1 MSTRK
6 TLTIVLATLFST
18 AALAQEAHPSKSI
31 EIGTVDSVK
40 KSFAAQHANARSMV
54 AHSIAGNLVAAKITD
69 YFEKGDALSI
79 SGTALDTENS
89 TFVLKGNKK
98 KLYGY
103 LVNYDTAKAWEF
115 TTNPSGKVIL
125 TEVPIKK
132 IVPDL
137 DPDFRDTRSQEMIA
151 ASAVIHPVYSPMAN
165 RQAVHIGPYKGED
178 ILNLQS
184 KPGSPWVFYLNVSK
198 VTRNGEPLNGVTKE
212 QMYRAWQSIADQY
225 SFLNM
230 NVTTNVNV
238 YNAAKAANILRT
250 GVINFVNRDGRS
262 YAPLH
267 SFGTTS
273 AGTLFRNPAT
283 GFDYGYGI
291 GMTGAHEVG
300 HQMGADHDRGDPGGE
315 YFEGIPAYQWCPIMG
330 NYWYGASWANQLFTW
345 SKGEYASATNFED
358 DLNIMNVE
366 ESVPY
371 VADDN
376 PTSKPIVFGAGGTID
391 PATNFGQIE
400 RTGDTDAFTFT
411 LASPGTLNLRI
422 DPLEYLRMLDV
433 DATIYNASNAVV
445 AHSNLDVH
453 RSAEFVNLSLPAG
466 SYRLVIKGGAEG
478 TPSNGFSNYSSLG
491 YYGMKGSLS
500 GTLAKAAPASQ

>member
-6 TLTIVLATLFST
+6 TLTILLAALFST
-18 AALAQEAHPSKSI
+18 AAMAQDAPPANSI
-31 EIGTVDSVK
+31 EIGTVESVK

-54 AHSIAGNLVAAKITD
+54 AHAIAGKLVAAKITD

-79 SGTALDTENS
+79 SGTALDTPNS
-89 TFVLKGNKK
+89 TFVLKGKGK

-103 LVNYDTAKAWEF
+103 LVNYDTLKAYEF
-115 TTNPSGKVIL
+115 TTNPSGKVML

-137 DPDFRDTRSQEMIA
+137 DPEFRDTRTQEVIA
-151 ASAVIHPVYSPMAN
+151 AAAVNHPVYSPMAN
-165 RQAVHIGPYKGED
+165 RQAVHIGPYNGED
-178 ILNLQS
+178 IMNLQS
-184 KPGSPWVFYLNVSK
+184 KPGSPWVFYLNISK

-212 QMYRAWQSIADQY
+212 QMYRAWQSIADQF
-225 SFLNM
+225 SMLNM

-300 HQMGADHDRGDPGGE
+300 HQMGVNHDRGTPGGE

-345 SKGEYASATNFED
+345 SKGEYSSATNFED
-358 DLNIMNVE
+358 DLKIMNVE

-371 VADDN
+371 MTDDN
-376 PTSKPIVFGAGGTID
+376 PTAKAIVFGAGGAID
-391 PATNFGQIE
+391 AAANFGQIE
-400 RTGDTDAFTFT
+400 RTGDTDTYTFT
-411 LASPGTLNLRI
+411 LSSPGTLNLRI

-433 DATIYNASNAVV
+433 DATIYNSSNGVI
-445 AHSNLDVH
+445 AHSNLGVH

-478 TPSNGFSNYSSLG
+478 TPANGFSNYSSLG
-491 YYGMKGSLS
+491 YYGMKGALS
-500 GTLAKAAPASQ
+500 GTLASAPR

>member
-18 AALAQEAHPSKSI
+18 VALAQEAPSTNSI
-31 EIGTVDSVK
+31 EIGTVESVK
-40 KSFAAQHANARSMV
+40 KSFAAQHANSRSMV
-54 AHSIAGNLVAAKITD
+54 AHSVAGALVAAKITD
-69 YFEKGDALSI
+69 YFEKDGALSI
-79 SGTALDTENS
+79 SGTALDTPNS
-89 TFVLKGNKK
+89 TFVLKGKGK

-103 LVNYDTAKAWEF
+103 LLNYDTMKAYEF
-115 TTNPSGKVIL
+115 TTNPSGKVML
-125 TEVPIKK
+125 SEVPIKK

-137 DPDFRDTRSQEMIA
+137 DPEFRDKRTQEMIA
-151 ASAVIHPVYSPMAN
+151 AAAVIHPVYSPMAN
-165 RQAVHIGPYKGED
+165 RQAVHIGPYKGEN

-212 QMYRAWQSIADQY
+212 QMYRAWQSIADQF
-225 SFLNM
+225 SMLNM

-238 YNAAKAANILRT
+238 YNAAKTANILRT

-300 HQMGADHDRGDPGGE
+300 HQMGMNHDRGEPGGE
-315 YFEGIPAYQWCPIMG
+315 YFEGIPAYQWGPIMG

-345 SKGEYASATNFED
+345 SKGEYTSATNFED

-371 VADDN
+371 MADDN
-376 PTSKPIVFGAGGTID
+376 ATSKPIAFGANGVID
-391 PATNFGQIE
+391 SASNFGQIE
-400 RTGDTDAFTFT
+400 RTSDTDTFTFT
-411 LASPGTLNLRI
+411 LATTGTLNLRI

-433 DATIYNASNAVV
+433 DATIYNSANVAV

-453 RSAEFVNLSLPAG
+453 RSAEFANLTLPAG
-466 SYRLVIKGGAEG
+466 SYRLVIRGGAEG
-478 TPSNGFSNYSSLG
+478 TPANGFSNYSSLG
-491 YYGMKGSLS
+491 YYGMKGTLS
-500 GTLAKAAPASQ
+500 GTLAKASQP

>member
-6 TLTIVLATLFST
+6 TLTILL
-18 AALAQEAHPSKSI
+18 AALSSSPAMAQEIQPANSI
-31 EIGTVDSVK
+31 DIGTVESVK

-54 AHSIAGNLVAAKITD
+54 AHSIAGKLVATKITD

-79 SGTALDTENS
+79 SGTALETENS
-89 TFVLKGNKK
+89 TFVLKGSKK

-103 LVNYDTAKAWEF
+103 VVNYDTMRAFEF
-115 TTNPSGKVIL
+115 TTNSSGKVIL

-137 DPDFRDTRSQEMIA
+137 DPEFRDTRSEEMIA
-151 ASAVIHPVYSPMAN
+151 AAAAVHPKYSPMAN

-178 ILNLQS
+178 IRTLQS
-184 KPGSPWVFYLNVSK
+184 KPGSPWVFYLNISQ
-198 VTRNGEPLNGVTKE
+198 VTSNGVPLNGVTKE

-225 SFLNM
+225 SMLNM
-230 NVTTNVNV
+230 NVTTNVSV

-273 AGTLFRNPAT
+273 AGTLFRNPAS

-300 HQMGADHDRGDPGGE
+300 HQMGANHDRGTPGGE
-315 YFEGIPAYQWCPIMG
+315 YFQGIPAYQWCPIMG

-358 DLNIMNVE
+358 DLKIMTVE

-371 VADDN
+371 RADDN
-376 PTSKPIVFGAGGTID
+376 PTSKPIVFGTGGTID
-391 PATNFGQIE
+391 AQANFGQIE
-400 RTGDTDAFTFT
+400 RNTDTDSFTFT
-411 LASPGTLNLRI
+411 LSSLGTLNLRI

-433 DATIYNASNAVV
+433 DATVYNSSNAVV
-445 AHSNLDVH
+445 AHSNLGVH

-466 SYRLVIKGGAEG
+466 SYRLVIRGGAEG

-500 GTLAKAAPASQ
+500 GSVVAANAR